1 MLKKK
6 ISFILST
13 VLISALC
20 ACNIPDISS
29 IVKNE
34 EKENYAV
41 SNENNNQLETG
52 INSEDNTNNVDNN
65 SSSNDSDIITNAENY
80 SRVYVMED
88 DDGGRFSEP
97 YIYVNFNKDGYSI
110 DLQFL
115 GTGVYLQTDSTGKTP
130 TSGEGKI
137 YDYRQ
142 DNGDVGGEPSV
153 MSIYMEYSDTQ
164 IKLYWKNVETD
175 EFDMEYPMV
184 FNYSNTIS

>member
-1 MLKKK
+1 
-6 ISFILST
+6 
-13 VLISALC
+13 
-20 ACNIPDISS
+20 
-29 IVKNE
+29 
-34 EKENYAV
+34 
-41 SNENNNQLETG
+41 
-52 INSEDNTNNVDNN
+52 
-65 SSSNDSDIITNAENY
+65 
-80 SRVYVMED
+80 MED

-97 YIYVNFNKDGYSI
+97 YIYVNFYKDGYSI

-115 GTGVYLQTDSTGKTP
+115 GTGVYLQTDSIGKTP

-153 MSIYMEYSDTQ
+153 TPIYMEYSDTQ

-175 EFDMEYPMV
+175 GFDMEYPMV